1 MGARWRLA
9 LLAGLCTLAT
19 ACTSG
24 GDDGKD
30 GVASISG
37 TNTPTSS
44 EKADNPED
52 DVDQMRAYAKC
63 MREHGVDMP
72 DPEVSKDGGIG
83 LSIEGGDK
91 AKVDKAD
98 KECKHLMPN
107 GGEPPKPSPEDLDRM
122 RKEAQCLRDHGIDVK
137 DPTMDNPGIQ
147 IEGAGPDDEKFQKA
161 MEECSDGKGTVSSH
175 GEGATGASGG
185 GK

>member
-19 ACTSG
+19 ACAT
-24 GDDGKD
+24 GDNGND

-37 TNTPTSS
+37 TNPPSS
-44 EKADNPED
+44 SAAKDDPDD

-72 DPEVSKDGGIG
+72 DPEVDENGGISMSVNG
-83 LSIEGGDK
+83 TDK
-91 AKVDKAD
+91 AVTDKAD
-98 KECKHLMPN
+98 KECRHLMPN
-107 GGEPPKPSPEDLDRM
+107 GGAPPEVSADDLDRM
-122 RKEAQCLRDHGIDVK
+122 RKEAQCLRDHGVDAK
-137 DPTMDNPGIQ
+137 DPTAEKPGIQ
-147 IEGAGPDDEKFQKA
+147 IEGGGPDDEKTRKA
-161 MEECSDGKGTVSSH
+161 MEECSDGKGSVS
-175 GEGATGASGG
+175 SGG

>member
-9 LLAGLCTLAT
+9 LLAGLCTLTT
-19 ACTSG
+19 ACAAGG
-24 GDDGKD
+24 GDGGD
-30 GVASISG
+30 GVASLSEG
-37 TNTPTSS
+37 NTPSS
-44 EKADNPED
+44 SAQPDGQDDDPDN

-63 MREHGVDMP
+63 MRENGVDMP
-72 DPEVSKDGGIG
+72 DPEVSEDGGIG
-83 LSIEGGDK
+83 ISINGGDK

-98 KECKHLMPN
+98 KECRHLMPN

-147 IEGAGPDDEKFQKA
+147 IEGAGPDDEKFRKA
-161 MEECSDGKGTVSSH
+161 MEECSDGKGSVSR
-175 GEGATGASGG
+175 GG

>member
-19 ACTSG
+19 ACASG
-24 GDDGKD
+24 GDGGGD
-30 GVASISG
+30 GVASLSEG
-37 TNTPTSS
+37 NTPSS
-44 EKADNPED
+44 SAAEGDEDPDD

-72 DPEVSKDGGIG
+72 DPEVSQDGGIG
-83 LSIEGGDK
+83 ISINGGDK

-98 KECKHLMPN
+98 KECRHLMPN

-122 RKEAQCLRDHGIDVK
+122 RKEAQCLRDHGIDVE
-137 DPTMDNPGIQ
+137 DPTMDNPGIR

-161 MEECSDGKGTVSSH
+161 MEECSDGKGSVS
-175 GEGATGASGG
+175 SGG

>member
-19 ACTSG
+19 ACAT
-24 GDDGKD
+24 GDKDGD

-37 TNTPTSS
+37 TNTPTSA
-44 EKADNPED
+44 EQADDPDEA
-52 DVDQMRAYAKC
+52 VDQMRAYAKC

-72 DPEVSKDGGIG
+72 DPEVSQDGGVG
-83 LSIEGGDK
+83 LSINGGDK

-98 KECKHLMPN
+98 KECRHLMPN

-147 IEGAGPDDEKFQKA
+147 IEGAGPDDEKMRKA
-161 MEECSDGKGTVSSH
+161 MAECSDGRGSVSSH
-175 GEGATGASGG
+175 EEGSGATGG

>member
-1 MGARWRLA
+1 MGTRWRIAVLTGLFA
-9 LLAGLCTLAT
+9 LVT
-19 ACTSG
+19 ACGGG
-24 GDDGKD
+24 GDGDD
-30 GVASISG
+30 GVASLSEG
-37 TNTPTSS
+37 NTPSS
-44 EKADNPED
+44 TKPEQEGD

-72 DPEVSKDGGIG
+72 DPEVSQDGGIG
-83 LSIEGGDK
+83 MSVNGGDK

-107 GGEPPKPSPEDLDRM
+107 GGEPEKASPEDLDRM

-137 DPTMDNPGIQ
+137 DPTMDDPGIR
-147 IEGAGPDDEKFQKA
+147 IEGSGPDDDKFQKA
-161 MEECSDGKGTVSSH
+161 MEECGDGKGSVSV
-175 GEGATGASGG
+175 GG

>member
-19 ACTSG
+19 ACGTGDNG
-24 GDDGKD
+24 GD

-37 TNTPTSS
+37 TNPPSS
-44 EKADNPED
+44 SAKDDPDD
-52 DVDQMRAYAKC
+52 DVDQLRAYAKC

-72 DPEVSKDGGIG
+72 DPVVDGDGGVSM
-83 LSIEGGDK
+83 SIDGTDK
-91 AKVDKAD
+91 TAADKAD

-107 GGEPPKPSPEDLDRM
+107 GGEPPEVSPEDLDRM
-122 RKEAQCLRDHGIDVK
+122 RKEAQCLRDHGVDAK
-137 DPTMDNPGIQ
+137 DPTADKPGIQ
-147 IEGAGPDDEKFQKA
+147 IEGGGPDDEKTRKA
-161 MEECSDGKGTVSSH
+161 MEECSDGKGSVS
-175 GEGATGASGG
+175 SGG

>member
-1 MGARWRLA
+1 MRRTLLALIAALA
-9 LLAGLCTLAT
+9 LLSGCAGNKD
-19 ACTSG
+19 S
-24 GDDGKD
+24 GDD
-30 GVASISG
+30 VASAG
-37 TNTPTSS
+37 TGKAATSS
-44 EKADNPED
+44 ADAD
-52 DVDQMRAYAKC
+52 DGDLAAQTAKYASC
-63 MREHGVDMP
+63 MRENGVDMP
-72 DPEVSKDGGIG
+72 DPEVDKDGGIG
-83 LSIEGGDK
+83 LSINGGDK

-161 MEECSDGKGTVSSH
+161 MEECSEGKGTVSSH
-175 GEGATGASGG
+175 GEGATGARGG